1 MSLPPRR
8 VMVAVVIPLLWV
20 AVLASAA
27 GAVWFKHR
35 SREIFVELEAA
46 DRERD
51 QLDIEYGKLQLEQ
64 SSWSTHAFVEN
75 AAATNLKMTLPPASQ
90 VEVVAP

>member
-1 MSLPPRR
+1 MSLAGRR
-8 VMVAVVIPLLWV
+8 VTTIAIPLLWA

-35 SREIFVELEAA
+35 SRELFVELESLN
-46 DRERD
+46 RTRD

-75 AAATNLKMTLPPASQ
+75 AAATNLKMGQPPPAQ
-90 VEVVAP
+90 VEVVSP

>member
-1 MSLPPRR
+1 MSLLTGRR
-8 VMVAVVIPLLWV
+8 ALLFAIPLLWA

-35 SREIFVELEAA
+35 SRELFVELESLNRA
-46 DRERD
+46 RD

-64 SSWSTHAFVEN
+64 SAWSTHAFVEH
-75 AAATNLKMTLPPASQ
+75 AAATNLKMSLPPPSQ

>member
-1 MSLPPRR
+1 MSLSGRR
-8 VMVAVVIPLLWV
+8 VTMIAIPLLWA

-35 SREIFVELEAA
+35 SRELFIELEALN
-46 DRERD
+46 RTRD

-75 AAATNLKMTLPPASQ
+75 AAATNLKMSLPPPAQ
-90 VEVVAP
+90 VEVVSP